1 MLGFRTE
8 SVGRKGP
15 AQGERNPWAQNRV
28 RPGSFLLEVRCPKHP
43 SIVFN
48 PLPYCKAPFKGF

>member
-48 PLPYCKAPFKGF
+48 PLPYYKGAV